1 MRPGVWLGVL
11 LCIATWQFAFAEE
24 APSDADTSSP
34 DPADAEMYGPTT
46 RTDTLWSIAR
56 AVRPPGMTLPET
68 VSALQ
73 RMNPHAFVEGDPNVL
88 MRGVMLQVPT
98 SAAAAEA
105 PTDPV
110 EPEPAPTTVEPP
122 QEVSFRDVV
131 PLPADDEMDPENL
144 AMRNAELEDRLATV
158 QVELDVATDKIQA
171 LESQIT
177 TMRRRLT
184 EGQEQ
189 RVAPQSRAPTDVA
202 KIPTNV
208 ITGIILAVL
217 LVGAV
222 VIVVARSR
230 RGSRVDAGE
239 PPQRPLGARRV
250 GAGRA
255 APEPEPEGDSDRD
268 PDPDPDP
275 DEIGPET
282 KLNLARALVDLG
294 RTDQAREVLREVMA
308 QGSDD
313 ESREAAQL
321 LQQLE

>member
-1 MRPGVWLGVL
+1 MRPGVWLGAL
-11 LCIATWQFAFAEE
+11 LCIASWQFAFAEE

-46 RTDTLWSIAR
+46 RNDTLWSIAR
-56 AVRPPGMTLPET
+56 AVRPPDMTLAET

-73 RMNPHAFVEGDPNVL
+73 RMNPDAFVEGDPNVL

-98 SAAAAEA
+98 SVAAAEP

-110 EPEPAPTTVEPP
+110 EPEPAPSTVEPP
-122 QEVSFRDVV
+122 EEVSFRDVV
-131 PLPADDEMDPENL
+131 PLPADPAMDPENL
-144 AMRNAELEDRLATV
+144 AMRNAELEDRLETV

-184 EGQEQ
+184 ESQE
-189 RVAPQSRAPTDVA
+189 REAAPQSGAPRDVA

-208 ITGIILAVL
+208 IMGVVLAVL

-222 VIVVARSR
+222 LIVFARSR
-230 RGSRVDAGE
+230 RASRVDSGE

-250 GAGRA
+250 GAGRP
-255 APEPEPEGDSDRD
+255 APEPERD
-268 PDPDPDP
+268 ADPDP

-282 KLNLARALVDLG
+282 KLNLARALLDLG
-294 RTDQAREVLREVMA
+294 RTDQAREVLREVMTE
-308 QGSDD
+308 GSDD

>member
-11 LCIATWQFAFAEE
+11 LCIATCQFAFAQEG
-24 APSDADTSSP
+24 PSDADTSSP

-46 RTDTLWSIAR
+46 RNDTLWSIAR

-73 RMNPHAFVEGDPNVL
+73 RMNPDAFVEGDPNVL

-110 EPEPAPTTVEPP
+110 EPEPAPSTAEPP
-122 QEVSFRDVV
+122 PEVSFRDVV

-144 AMRNAELEDRLATV
+144 AMRNAELEARLETV

-184 EGQEQ
+184 ESQEPK
-189 RVAPQSRAPTDVA
+189 VAPQSKVPKGVA
-202 KIPTNV
+202 EIPTNV
-208 ITGIILAVL
+208 ITGVILAVL

-222 VIVVARSR
+222 VIVFARSR
-230 RGSRVDAGE
+230 RGRVDAGE

-255 APEPEPEGDSDRD
+255 AREPEPERD
-268 PDPDPDP
+268 ADPAPDP

>member
-1 MRPGVWLGVL
+1 MRPGVWLGLL

-46 RTDTLWSIAR
+46 RHDTLWSIAR

-230 RGSRVDAGE
+230 RGSRVTPGSHRSGHLAPGGWARGG
-239 PPQRPLGARRV
+239 PPRSPSRRGIRTGTRTRTRTPMRSAPKPSSTLHARSSIWGARTR
-250 GAGRA
+250 
-255 APEPEPEGDSDRD
+255 
-268 PDPDPDP
+268 
-275 DEIGPET
+275 
-282 KLNLARALVDLG
+282 LG
-294 RTDQAREVLREVMA
+294 K
-308 QGSDD
+308 S
-313 ESREAAQL
+313 
-321 LQQLE
+321 